1 MKFLLLLSILF
12 FCSCQSSWEK
22 SFIKSGNEA
31 FIVRPCVV
39 YGPGNRGN
47 IYNLFRQINSRK
59 FIMIGNGDQI
69 KSITYVENIA
79 QFLFQLIH
87 YKSDNFEFFNFSD
100 SPSMSINQLVEE
112 VSAKLNVKIP
122 KYKIPYLVGL
132 TVGYF
137 FDFISLLFG
146 KKLFLSSIRVKK
158 FNSPSHYNS
167 DKAMKIFKNPIPS
180 DIGLKNTL
188 EKEFLNN

>member
-1 MKFLLLLSILF
+1 
-12 FCSCQSSWEK
+12 
-22 SFIKSGNEA
+22 
-31 FIVRPCVV
+31 
-39 YGPGNRGN
+39 
-47 IYNLFRQINSRK
+47 
-59 FIMIGNGDQI
+59 MIGNGNQI

-79 QFLFQLIH
+79 QFLFKLIH

-100 SPSMSINQLVEE
+100 SPSISINQLVEE

-122 KYKIPYLVGL
+122 KYKIPYFVGL
-132 TVGYF
+132 TIGYF

-180 DIGLKNTL
+180 KIGLKNTL
-188 EKEFLNN
+188 EKEFFK